1 MTTTPLPPAHRIG
14 AVIVAAGASTRMQG
28 ADKTLADLGGEP
40 LIARAVDTFEQ
51 CAAVGAIALVAAERN
66 LDAIAALRSAKGWRK
81 TMPPLPGG
89 ARRQDSVRI
98 GLAALPPECEW
109 ALVHD
114 GARPFVTSLMI
125 EDGLRA
131 AADTG
136 AAIAVVP
143 AFDTV
148 KRVAADGRVI
158 ETLDRSELAM
168 TQTPQVFRRAILE
181 RAHAEVTDDVTDD
194 AAMVE
199 RMRVEVRT
207 FDGARS
213 NIKVTTPE
221 DMEVA
226 GALLGESKMAVS
238 PASLDDYEEQAAA
251 ATNRNHPRDLEV
263 VEAALEQIKGGLD
276 ALPTTWS
283 QDDRLYTAR
292 FLLVGRCLNSLKAS
306 LVLLRR
312 GYYQQPLALVRMV
325 WEDNLTALDAANHKE
340 TLSALIEGIPPL
352 GKGDLTFSA
361 MAKRQSLDEEWKGN
375 YGPLSEYAAHTRY
388 QSLHVPVGQ
397 TPEGNEVGL
406 GAYYDEQLTLTVI
419 REVLRASILTLNL
432 MGELTTSAGV
442 EGQGR
447 GLATTNAVAQL
458 IERID
463 RRTGVDEGHGG

>member
-1 MTTTPLPPAHRIG
+1 MTTTPLPPAHRVG

-40 LIARAVDTFEQ
+40 LIAHAVDAFEQ

-66 LDAIAALRSAKGWRK
+66 LDAIAALRIAKGWRK

-98 GLAALPPECEW
+98 GLHALPPECEW

-168 TQTPQVFRRAILE
+168 TQTPQVFRRDILE
-181 RAHAEVTDDVTDD
+181 RAHTEITVDVTDD

-199 RMRVEVRT
+199 RMGIEVRT

-213 NIKVTTPE
+213 NIKVTSPE
-221 DMEVA
+221 DMTVA
-226 GALLGESKMAVS
+226 RALLVKGF
-238 PASLDDYEEQAAA
+238 EEK
-251 ATNRNHPRDLEV
+251 TD
-263 VEAALEQIKGGLD
+263 QIIY
-276 ALPTTWS
+276 
-283 QDDRLYTAR
+283 R
-292 FLLVGRCLNSLKAS
+292 
-306 LVLLRR
+306 
-312 GYYQQPLALVRMV
+312 
-325 WEDNLTALDAANHKE
+325 E
-340 TLSALIEGIPPL
+340 TPS
-352 GKGDLTFSA
+352 
-361 MAKRQSLDEEWKGN
+361 N
-375 YGPLSEYAAHTRY
+375 
-388 QSLHVPVGQ
+388 
-397 TPEGNEVGL
+397 
-406 GAYYDEQLTLTVI
+406 
-419 REVLRASILTLNL
+419 
-432 MGELTTSAGV
+432 
-442 EGQGR
+442 
-447 GLATTNAVAQL
+447 
-458 IERID
+458 
-463 RRTGVDEGHGG
+463 

>member
-1 MTTTPLPPAHRIG
+1 MTTTPLPPAHRVG

-40 LIARAVDTFEQ
+40 LIARAVDAFEQ

-66 LDAIAALRSAKGWRK
+66 LDAIAALRIAKGWRK

-98 GLAALPPECEW
+98 GLHALPPECEW

-168 TQTPQVFRRAILE
+168 TQTPQVFRRDILE
-181 RAHAEVTDDVTDD
+181 RAHAEITADVTDD

-199 RMRVEVRT
+199 RMGVEVRT

-213 NIKVTTPE
+213 NIKVTSPE
-221 DMEVA
+221 DMTWHCW
-226 GALLGESKMAVS
+226 SR
-238 PASLDDYEEQAAA
+238 ASRRKRIKSSIGRRQAIEE
-251 ATNRNHPRDLEV
+251 
-263 VEAALEQIKGGLD
+263 
-276 ALPTTWS
+276 
-283 QDDRLYTAR
+283 
-292 FLLVGRCLNSLKAS
+292 
-306 LVLLRR
+306 
-312 GYYQQPLALVRMV
+312 M
-325 WEDNLTALDAANHKE
+325 
-340 TLSALIEGIPPL
+340 
-352 GKGDLTFSA
+352 
-361 MAKRQSLDEEWKGN
+361 
-375 YGPLSEYAAHTRY
+375 
-388 QSLHVPVGQ
+388 
-397 TPEGNEVGL
+397 
-406 GAYYDEQLTLTVI
+406 QLTPKPC
-419 REVLRASILTLNL
+419 RKK
-432 MGELTTSAGV
+432 
-442 EGQGR
+442 
-447 GLATTNAVAQL
+447 
-458 IERID
+458 
-463 RRTGVDEGHGG
+463 